1 MFVCKP
7 YPGSQFRQYV
17 MLHYLL
23 LFFIGSQVHSSME
36 QFSMKNAKYLHLL
49 GKDIR
54 VTIEIALTHRIALV
68 QKNHGLLLWNRV
80 GDAICGMPQSLAQS
94 TCTKIGSAEVT
105 WHCGQSPDDHSL
117 QCQGECQTV
126 SLRGNPIL
134 YTEIRK
140 MHSLHIV
147 LCRNCT
153 ENYRFLGET

>member
-1 MFVCKP
+1 MNTI
-7 YPGSQFRQYV
+7 R
-17 MLHYLL
+17 YLSVNPTL
-23 LFFIGSQVHSSME
+23 APSLGNTSRYSIYYYFSQVVSHSSME

-54 VTIEIALTHRIALV
+54 VAIEIALIHRIALM

-80 GDAICGMPQSLAQS
+80 GDAIYGMPQSLAQC

-105 WHCGQSPDDHSL
+105 CHCGQSPDDHSL

-134 YTEIRK
+134 YTEIKKCTPCILYYAENVRK
-140 MHSLHIV
+140 
-147 LCRNCT
+147 
-153 ENYRFLGET
+153 